1 MSGKEDAPEIVV
13 DNDVA
18 VPMSDGVVL
27 RANVFRPAGTG
38 RYPGLLMRTPYGKP
52 NGGFQRVVR
61 SGYAVVTQDSRGRYA
76 SEGTYIPYTV
86 EGGTPDAQDGYESVE
101 WLARQR
107 YCNGKIGTFGGSYN
121 AWMQWMLAR
130 SYGRRTWSRCAPGRF
145 RSRIRKWTGGGPFDP
160 RVASSGGWE
169 PWRPIYGGG
178 RALRVPITGTRRWK
192 YGKTLSICGGSISC
206 HGWTCRAT
214 CLTDLSGYVGDWL
227 RHPNRRC
234 WKFDEIHR
242 EVEVP
247 NLDFSGWYD
256 HCGGTM
262 AHLGLMQKHGRT
274 ENART
279 QTRLVIGPW
288 NHNNLGGR
296 KQGPFDFGPAA
307 KLNLQDAMIRWF
319 DRWLK
324 GDDNGLDRDPAVRY
338 FVMGSGVWK
347 SASTWPP
354 EGTMRAVYFLDSDGD
369 AHLPAGSGRLLDAP
383 AAGES
388 PDSYVYDPND
398 PVPTLWSTALFT
410 EPSDRRRLDYRPD
423 ILIFRTPILET
434 DVETVGYPEAV
445 LYAATSA
452 ADTDFFVRLVDEH
465 PGDQAMDVAYGM
477 VRARHRHSLDE
488 EDFIT
493 PEAVTEY
500 RIRMTP
506 TACRFLAGHRLRLEV
521 TSSDFPNHDRNHN
534 TGGNDLAETELVA
547 AIQEVHHSRE
557 YPSRMVLP
565 VLP

>member
-1 MSGKEDAPEIVV
+1 MTENERLAEIVV
-13 DNDVA
+13 EKDVP

-27 RANVFRPAGTG
+27 RANVFRPAGSG

-86 EGGTPDAQDGYESVE
+86 EGGTPDVQDGYESVE

-107 YCNGKIGTFGGSYN
+107 YCSGKVGTFGGSYN
-121 AWMQWMLAR
+121 AWMQWMLAKLR
-130 SYGRRTWSRCAPGRF
+130 PPHLVAMCAWSIPLENTDVDWWGSFRPARRVKWWMGSMAPDIRRREGAPGPHHRDDAVDIWEDVERMRWLYF
-145 RSRIRKWTGGGPFDP
+145 MPWLDLPRYLPGGL
-160 RVASSGGWE
+160 AE
-169 PWRPIYGGG
+169 
-178 RALRVPITGTRRWK
+178 
-192 YGKTLSICGGSISC
+192 
-206 HGWTCRAT
+206 
-214 CLTDLSGYVGDWL
+214 YVEDWL

-234 WKFDEIHR
+234 WKFDQVHR

-288 NHNNLGGR
+288 NHNNLGSR

-307 KLNLQDAMIRWF
+307 KFNLQDEMIRWF

-324 GDDNGLDRDPAVRY
+324 GDDNGMDREPAVRY
-338 FVMGSGVWK
+338 FVMGSGAWK

-354 EGTMRAVYFLDSDGD
+354 EGTAPAVYFLDSDGD

-383 AAGES
+383 AAAGC
-388 PDSYVYDPND
+388 PDTYVYDPND

-423 ILIFRTPILET
+423 ILIFRSPPLAT
-434 DVETVGYPEAV
+434 DVETVGYPEVV

-452 ADTDFFVRLVDEH
+452 ADTDFFARLVDED
-465 PGDQAMDVAYGM
+465 PGGPAMDVAYGM

-500 RIRMTP
+500 RIRMTA
-506 TACRFLAGHRLRLEV
+506 TACRFLAGHRIRLEI

-547 AIQEVHHSRE
+547 AIQEVHHSRK
-557 YPSRMVLP
+557 YPSHLKLP
-565 VLP
+565 VRP

>member
-13 DNDVA
+13 EKDVA
-18 VPMSDGVVL
+18 VPMSDGVTL

-52 NGGFQRVVR
+52 NGGFQRVAR

-121 AWMQWMLAR
+121 AWMQWMLAKLR
-130 SYGRRTWSRCAPGRF
+130 PPHLVAMCAWSIPLENTEVDWWGSFRPARRVKWWMGTMAPDIRRREGAPGLHHRDEAVEIWEDVERMRWLYF
-145 RSRIRKWTGGGPFDP
+145 MPWLDLP
-160 RVASSGGWE
+160 RYLPEG
-169 PWRPIYGGG
+169 
-178 RALRVPITGTRRWK
+178 
-192 YGKTLSICGGSISC
+192 
-206 HGWTCRAT
+206 
-214 CLTDLSGYVGDWL
+214 LSGYVEDWL

-234 WKFDEIHR
+234 WKFDEVHR
-242 EVEVP
+242 DVEVP

-262 AHLGLMQKHGRT
+262 AHIGLMQKHGRT

-324 GDDNGLDRDPAVRY
+324 GDDNGVDRDPAVRY
-338 FVMGSGVWK
+338 FVMGSGAWK

-354 EGTMRAVYFLDSDGD
+354 EGTKRAVYFLDSDGD
-369 AHLPAGSGRLLDAP
+369 AHLSAGSGRLLDAQP
-383 AAGES
+383 AGES

-434 DVETVGYPEAV
+434 DVETVGNPEVV

-452 ADTDFFVRLVDEH
+452 ADTDFFVRLVDED
-465 PGDQAMDVAYGM
+465 PGGPAMDVAYGM
-477 VRARHRHSLDE
+477 VRARHRHSLAE
-488 EDFIT
+488 ENFIT

-506 TACRFLAGHRLRLEV
+506 TACRFLAGHRIRVEV

-547 AIQEVHHSRE
+547 AIQEVHHSRK
-557 YPSRMVLP
+557 YPSRLVLP

>member
-1 MSGKEDAPEIVV
+1 MTENERSAEIVV
-13 DNDVA
+13 DKDVP

-76 SEGTYIPYTV
+76 SDGTYIPYTV

-121 AWMQWMLAR
+121 AWMQWMLAKLR
-130 SYGRRTWSRCAPGRF
+130 PPHLVAMCAWSIPLENTEVDWWGSFRPARRVKWWMGSMAPDIRRREGAPGPHHRDEAVEIWEDVERMRWLYF
-145 RSRIRKWTGGGPFDP
+145 MPWLDLP
-160 RVASSGGWE
+160 RYLPEG
-169 PWRPIYGGG
+169 
-178 RALRVPITGTRRWK
+178 
-192 YGKTLSICGGSISC
+192 
-206 HGWTCRAT
+206 
-214 CLTDLSGYVGDWL
+214 LSGYVEDWL

-234 WKFDEIHR
+234 WKFDEVHR
-242 EVEVP
+242 DVEVP

-262 AHLGLMQKHGRT
+262 AHIGLMQKHGRT

-324 GDDNGLDRDPAVRY
+324 GEDNGVDRDPAVRY
-338 FVMGSGVWK
+338 FVMGSGIWK

-354 EGTMRAVYFLDSDGD
+354 EGTKRAVYFLDSDGD
-369 AHLPAGSGRLLDAP
+369 AHLSAGSGRLLDAP

-388 PDSYVYDPND
+388 PDTYVYDPND
-398 PVPTLWSTALFT
+398 PVPTLWSTALYT

-423 ILIFRTPILET
+423 ILIFRTPPLQT
-434 DVETVGYPEAV
+434 DVETVGFPEVV
-445 LYAATSA
+445 LFAATSA
-452 ADTDFFVRLVDEH
+452 ADTDFFVRLVDED
-465 PGDQAMDVAYGM
+465 PGGPAMDVAYGM

-506 TACRFLAGHRLRLEV
+506 TACRFLAGHRIRLEI

-547 AIQEVHHSRE
+547 AIQEVHHSRQC
-557 YPSRMVLP
+557 PSRLVLP

>member
-1 MSGKEDAPEIVV
+1 MTENKRSAGIVV
-13 DNDVA
+13 EKDVP

-27 RANVFRPAGTG
+27 RANVFRPAGSG

-86 EGGTPDAQDGYESVE
+86 DGGTPDAQDGYESVE

-107 YCNGKIGTFGGSYN
+107 YCNGKVGTFGGSYN
-121 AWMQWMLAR
+121 AWMQWMLAKLR
-130 SYGRRTWSRCAPGRF
+130 PPHLVAMCAWSIPLENTEVDWWGSFRPARRVKWWMGSMAPDIRRREGAPGPHHKDDAVEIWEDVERMRWLYF
-145 RSRIRKWTGGGPFDP
+145 MPWLDLPRYLPGGL
-160 RVASSGGWE
+160 AE
-169 PWRPIYGGG
+169 
-178 RALRVPITGTRRWK
+178 
-192 YGKTLSICGGSISC
+192 
-206 HGWTCRAT
+206 
-214 CLTDLSGYVGDWL
+214 YVEDWL

-234 WKFDEIHR
+234 WKFDEVHR

-288 NHNNLGGR
+288 NHNNLGSR

-307 KLNLQDAMIRWF
+307 KFNLQDEMIRWF

-324 GDDNGLDRDPAVRY
+324 GDDRGMEREPAVRY
-338 FVMGSGVWK
+338 FVMGSGAWK

-354 EGTMRAVYFLDSDGD
+354 ERTAPAVYFLDSDGD

-383 AAGES
+383 AAAGR
-388 PDSYVYDPND
+388 PDTYVYDPND

-423 ILIFRTPILET
+423 ILIYRTQPLAT
-434 DVETVGYPEAV
+434 DVETVGYPEVA

-452 ADTDFFVRLVDEH
+452 ADTDFFARLVDEV
-465 PGDQAMDVAYGM
+465 PGGPAMDVAYGM

-488 EDFIT
+488 EDFIN

-500 RIRMTP
+500 RIRMTA
-506 TACRFLAGHRLRLEV
+506 TACRFLAGHRIRLEI

-557 YPSRMVLP
+557 YPSRLKLP
-565 VLP
+565 VRP

>member
-86 EGGTPDAQDGYESVE
+86 ESGTPDAQDGYESVE
-101 WLARQR
+101 WLARQP
-107 YCNGKIGTFGGSYN
+107 YCNGKVGTFGGSYN

-130 SYGRRTWSRCAPGRF
+130 LRPPHLVAMCAWSIPLENTEVDWWGSFRPARRVKWWMGTMAPDIRRREGAPGPHHRDDAVEIWEDVERMRWLYF
-145 RSRIRKWTGGGPFDP
+145 MPWLDLP
-160 RVASSGGWE
+160 RYLPEGLA
-169 PWRPIYGGG
+169 
-178 RALRVPITGTRRWK
+178 
-192 YGKTLSICGGSISC
+192 
-206 HGWTCRAT
+206 
-214 CLTDLSGYVGDWL
+214 GYVEDWL

-242 EVEVP
+242 DVEVP

-296 KQGPFDFGPAA
+296 KQGPVDFGPAA

-324 GDDNGLDRDPAVRY
+324 GDDNGVDRDPAVRY
-338 FVMGSGVWK
+338 FVMGSGAWK

-354 EGTMRAVYFLDSDGD
+354 EGTKRAVYFLDSDGD
-369 AHLPAGSGRLLDAP
+369 AHLPAGSGRLLDAQP
-383 AAGES
+383 AGES

-434 DVETVGYPEAV
+434 DVETVGYPEVV

-452 ADTDFFVRLVDEH
+452 ADTDFFVRLVDED
-465 PGDQAMDVAYGM
+465 PGGPAMDVAYGM

-506 TACRFLAGHRLRLEV
+506 TACRFLAGHRIRLEI

-557 YPSRMVLP
+557 YPSRLVLP

>member
-1 MSGKEDAPEIVV
+1 MTENERSAEIVV
-13 DNDVA
+13 DKDVP

-27 RANVFRPAGTG
+27 RANVFRPAGSG

-61 SGYAVVTQDSRGRYA
+61 SGYAVVAQDSRGRYA
-76 SEGTYIPYTV
+76 SGGTYIPYTV

-107 YCNGKIGTFGGSYN
+107 YCNGKVGTFGGSYN
-121 AWMQWMLAR
+121 AWMQWMLAKLR
-130 SYGRRTWSRCAPGRF
+130 PPHLVAMCAWSIPLENTEVDWWGSFRPARRVKWWMGSMAPDIRRREGAPGPHHRDDAVEIWEDVERMRWLYF
-145 RSRIRKWTGGGPFDP
+145 MPWLDLP
-160 RVASSGGWE
+160 RYLPEGLA
-169 PWRPIYGGG
+169 
-178 RALRVPITGTRRWK
+178 
-192 YGKTLSICGGSISC
+192 
-206 HGWTCRAT
+206 
-214 CLTDLSGYVGDWL
+214 GYVEDWL

-234 WKFDEIHR
+234 WRFDEVHR
-242 EVEVP
+242 EVVVP

-288 NHNNLGGR
+288 NHNNLGSR
-296 KQGPFDFGPAA
+296 RQGPFDFGPAA
-307 KLNLQDAMIRWF
+307 KFNLQEAMIRWF

-324 GDDNGLDRDPAVRY
+324 GDDNGVDREPAVRY
-338 FVMGSGVWK
+338 FVMGSGAWK

-354 EGTMRAVYFLDSDGD
+354 EGATRAVYYMDSDGD

-388 PDSYVYDPND
+388 PDTYVYDPND
-398 PVPTLWSTALFT
+398 PVPTLWSTALYT

-423 ILIFRTPILET
+423 ILIFRTPPLQT
-434 DVETVGYPEAV
+434 DVETVGFPEVV
-445 LYAATSA
+445 LFAATSA
-452 ADTDFFVRLVDEH
+452 ADTDFFVRLVDED
-465 PGDQAMDVAYGM
+465 PGGPAMDVAYGM

-506 TACRFLAGHRLRLEV
+506 TACRFLAGHRIRLEI

-547 AIQEVHHSRE
+547 AIQEVHHSRQC
-557 YPSRMVLP
+557 PSRLVLP

>member
-1 MSGKEDAPEIVV
+1 MSKKEDAPEIVV
-13 DNDVA
+13 EKDVP

-101 WLARQR
+101 WLARQP
-107 YCNGKIGTFGGSYN
+107 YCNGKVGTFGGSYN
-121 AWMQWMLAR
+121 AWMQWMLAGLR
-130 SYGRRTWSRCAPGRF
+130 PPHLVAMCAWSIPLENTEVDWWGSFRPARRVKWWMGTMAPDIRRREGAPGPHHRDEAVEIWEDVEHMRWLYF
-145 RSRIRKWTGGGPFDP
+145 MPWLDLP
-160 RVASSGGWE
+160 RYLPEG
-169 PWRPIYGGG
+169 
-178 RALRVPITGTRRWK
+178 
-192 YGKTLSICGGSISC
+192 
-206 HGWTCRAT
+206 
-214 CLTDLSGYVGDWL
+214 LSGYVEDWL
-227 RHPNRRC
+227 RHPDRRC

-242 EVEVP
+242 DVEVP

-274 ENART
+274 ENAKT

-324 GDDNGLDRDPAVRY
+324 GDDNGVDRDPAVRY

-354 EGTMRAVYFLDSDGD
+354 EGTKRAVCFLDSDGD

-452 ADTDFFVRLVDEH
+452 ADTDFFVRLVDED
-465 PGDQAMDVAYGM
+465 PGGPAMDVAYGM

-506 TACRFLAGHRLRLEV
+506 TACRFLAGHRIRLEI

-557 YPSRMVLP
+557 YPSRLVLP